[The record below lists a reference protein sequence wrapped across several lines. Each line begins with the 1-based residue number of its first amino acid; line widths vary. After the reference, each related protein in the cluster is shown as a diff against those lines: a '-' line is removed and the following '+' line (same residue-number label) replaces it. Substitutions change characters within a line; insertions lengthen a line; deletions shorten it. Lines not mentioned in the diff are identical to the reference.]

1 MTSVGVL
8 SGRLEEF
15 KLVELLQVMGM
26 NANTGA
32 LHLQAADG
40 RTSMVYFD
48 TGALE
53 SCIELDTE
61 ALTLGHVL
69 QQLNLATNE
78 QIEQAF
84 QQQTHDPLGKRIG
97 ERLVDLGIL
106 THETLHHALAMQTL
120 WTARE
125 VALWQTGTY
134 AFHPGERLPAGTA
147 GVRIDPQRV
156 VMEVLRY
163 EQEWEEFHPF
173 LPEGM
178 RTHVAMVFDPPIGH
192 PLLLDAQTWRVI
204 SHVNRYRTVRRIATS
219 LRQPEVEVARIIGPL
234 VRDGLLVPIGAAGGP
249 GLPEEAQRMDMH
261 NFDLFTLL
269 ISMEQ
274 EWLKR
279 KTPADQLIALATF
292 INQTMHALEQACREN
307 GLTLAPETLMTL
319 LGRAGLQAVQ
329 GYQFRIVNNRIDLYD
344 FTALCRRVFEG
355 TTRSMIGGPKAFYE
369 QMIEVLQRGLE
380 AAFHAINARIA
391 SPIERVQNQ
400 EAWEALFMTFRGQP
414 SSSA

>member
-1 MTSVGVL
+1 MANLGVL

-32 LHLQAADG
+32 LHLEASDG
-40 RTSMVYFD
+40 RTGLVYFD
-48 TGALE
+48 TGALV

-69 QQLNLATNE
+69 QQLNLATGE
-78 QIEQAF
+78 QIERAF
-84 QQQTHDPLGKRIG
+84 RLQTQDPLGKRIG
-97 ERLVDLGIL
+97 ERLIDLGIL
-106 THETLHHALAMQTL
+106 TPEKLNNALAMQAL

-125 VALWQTGTY
+125 VALWVSGTY
-134 AFHPGERLPAGTA
+134 ELHPGEHLPADTA

-163 EQEWEEFHPF
+163 EQEWEELRRF

-192 PLLLDAQTWRVI
+192 PLLFPSDIWHVI
-204 SHVNRYRTVRRIATS
+204 THVNRFRTVRRIATA
-219 LRQPEVEVARIIGPL
+219 LRQPEVEAARMITPL

-249 GLPEEAQRMDMH
+249 GLPEEAQRMSMR

-269 ISMEQ
+269 IGMEQ
-274 EWLKR
+274 DWLKR
-279 KTPADQLIALATF
+279 KSPRDQLVGLATF
-292 INQTMHALEQACREN
+292 INQTMHALEDACREN
-307 GLTLAPETLMTL
+307 GLSLAPDTLATLFGRGG
-319 LGRAGLQAVQ
+319 LGNVQ
-329 GYQFRIVNNRIDLYD
+329 GYKFRIANNRIDIFD
-344 FTALCRRVFEG
+344 FSAFCGRVFESS
-355 TTRSMIGGPKAFYE
+355 TRSMIGGPKAFYDE
-369 QMIEVLQRGLE
+369 MMDVLQRGLE